1 MAFYGHIVY
10 NIESKNKGNRGTR
23 MRMEKYRV
31 GIDIGSTTIK
41 AVVLDERDNIVHKTY
56 DRHMSSISISLK
68 AMFERLE
75 ERFGDIPM
83 RFNFT
88 GSAGL
93 SLAKHIG
100 AQFTQEVISATT
112 ALGHHVE
119 GIDVCIELGGEDAK
133 IIFFDGANIEQR
145 MNGTCAGGTGA
156 FIDQMASLLDTDAAG
171 VNALAK
177 NHKKLHDIASRCGV
191 FAKSDIQPLLNQ
203 GARKEDIAASIY
215 QSIVNQTVGGLSQG
229 KKIRGK
235 VAFLGGPLTFS
246 SELRKRFIDYLNL
259 EDVYTPEN
267 GEVFVAI
274 GAALEANEAPLR
286 IEEVIE
292 RIKAY
297 RRRHKDT
304 IRKTIEPLFG
314 SEEEYE
320 AFRKRHEKASLER
333 IDVGAYKGN
342 AYLGID
348 AGSTTT
354 KMLLI
359 GENEEILYEYY
370 AHNRGNPVDV
380 TRRALLKMYETLHED
395 IVIKK
400 AFSTGYGEELIKNA
414 FRLDG
419 SEVETICHYNAAKYF
434 DPEVNFV
441 VDIGGQDMKCF
452 KVRDG
457 VITTIILN
465 EACSSGCG
473 SFVETF
479 SESLGYEIKDFS
491 RLALKSRAPVDLGSR
506 CTVFMN
512 SSVKQAQSEAAKTE
526 DISAGLAMSV
536 IKNALYK
543 VIRAHD
549 VKEEYGDRILVQG
562 GTFLNDAVLRAFE
575 RETEVEVTRP
585 AIAGLMGAFGA
596 ALLAREASQ
605 PANHSTLLDTEELE
619 NFSYDTRRATC
630 RKCENLCALTV
641 NIFGD
646 GSRYISGNRCE
657 KGAGIENGYDELPNL
672 YLYKYDK
679 VLSYRSDPDK
689 DYQKTVGIPLVLNMY
704 ENIPFWQPFFEA
716 LDVRVVYS
724 DRSSKKLY
732 EEGQDS
738 IPSDTICYPAKL
750 VHGHMESLVRK
761 NPDFIFYPNIPFN
774 FNESPHADNHYNC
787 PIVAHYPETVDANMN
802 HLDLKNF
809 LQPYL
814 TLNDKKKFVAAAQKA
829 LAPHVNVTKTPL
841 KKAFEAGMRSYEEF
855 REDVQKEGE
864 RALAYAKENNLNTI
878 VLAGRPYHI
887 DPEVNHGIP
896 KLIRSLNV
904 VLVSEDAVN
913 HLAHEDR
920 LGVLNQWTYH
930 TRLYDAAKAIKDMD
944 RVNLVQLVSFGCGLD
959 AITTDEVQ
967 HILEEHNKLY
977 TQIKIDEISNLGA
990 VNIRLRSLLSTMEKE
1005 ADDHGEA

>member
-1 MAFYGHIVY
+1 
-10 NIESKNKGNRGTR
+10 
-23 MRMEKYRV
+23 MRRKEYRV

-41 AVVLDERDNIVHKTY
+41 AVVLDERDRIVHKTY

-68 AMFERLE
+68 AMFEKLE

-112 ALGHHVE
+112 ALRHHVG

-145 MNGTCAGGTGA
+145 MNSTCAGGTGA

-171 VNALAK
+171 VNELAK
-177 NHKKLHDIASRCGV
+177 DYEKLHDIASRCGV

-215 QSIVNQTVGGLSQG
+215 QAIVNQTIGGLSQG

-246 SELRKRFIDYLNL
+246 SELRKRFIEYLNL
-259 EDVYTPEN
+259 EGVYTPEN

-274 GAALEANEAPLR
+274 GAALEAKEAPFR

-297 RRRHKDT
+297 RRRHKDA
-304 IRKTIEPLFG
+304 IRKTVEPLFS
-314 SEEEYE
+314 SEADYEE
-320 AFRKRHEKASLER
+320 FRKRHEKASLER
-333 IDVGAYKGN
+333 IDSGGYRGN

-380 TRRALLKMYETLHED
+380 TRRALQRMYDSLHEG
-395 IVIKK
+395 IIIKK

-434 DPEVNFV
+434 DSEVDFV

-452 KVRDG
+452 KIRDG

-479 SESLGYEIKDFS
+479 SESLGYEIKDFA
-491 RLALKSRAPVDLGSR
+491 RLALKSREPVDLGSR

-575 RETEVEVTRP
+575 RETGVEVTRP

-596 ALLAREASQ
+596 ALLARKAAH
-605 PANHSTLLDTEELE
+605 PANHSTLLDTEELKK
-619 NFSYDTRRATC
+619 FSYDTRRATC

-657 KGAGIENGYDELPNL
+657 KGAGLEKGYDELPNL

-679 VLSYRSDPDK
+679 VLSYQSDPDK
-689 DYQKTVGIPLVLNMY
+689 DYAKTVGIPLVLNMY
-704 ENIPFWQPFFEA
+704 ENIPFWQPFFDA

-724 DRSSKKLY
+724 DRSTKKLY
-732 EEGQDS
+732 EDGQDS

-750 VHGHMESLVRK
+750 VHGHMESLERK

-774 FNESPHADNHYNC
+774 FNESPHADNHFNC
-787 PIVAHYPETVDANMN
+787 PVVAHYPEVINANMD
-802 HLDLKNF
+802 HLDLVRF

-814 TLNDKKKFVAAAQKA
+814 TLNDRKKFIDVAHAA
-829 LAPHVNVTKTPL
+829 LAPHLRVTKTAL
-841 KKAFEAGMRSYEEF
+841 KKAYDKGMAAYGAF

-864 RALAYAKENNLNTI
+864 RALAYARENNLNTI
-878 VLAGRPYHI
+878 VLAGRPYHV

-913 HLAHEDR
+913 HLAQEER

-930 TRLYDAAKAIKDMD
+930 TRLYDAAKAIKDME

-967 HILEEHNKLY
+967 DILEKNGKFY

-990 VNIRLRSLLSTMEKE
+990 VNIRLRSLLSTMKKE
-1005 ADDHGEA
+1005 AEGHGEA